1 MRCCSACRN
10 PISPVGRPVTEHKE
24 LAKNLSIHRQG
35 SSGVGKGN
43 TSHIE
48 PMCHRK
54 QMKLLLVVQEQGQ
67 LLFPLDRSV
76 LIRTGMLLNI
86 QAEQP

>member
-24 LAKNLSIHRQG
+24 PAKNLSIHRQG
-35 SSGVGKGN
+35 SSGGGQGN
-43 TSHIE
+43 ASRIE
-48 PMCHRK
+48 PRCHRK

-67 LLFPLDRSV
+67 LLFPLARSV
-76 LIRTGMLLNI
+76 LIRTGMLVNI